1 MRMNSQTA
9 DAEKTV
15 AQMQPAGIPS
25 LSFFILSIKL
35 FRIFLCAQ
43 HLAQNRGYC
52 DQRFDFDEPNV
63 DRRGRAWYTGSSQ
76 RMETAAVCVVHL
88 FRCVGC
94 AELRAHILW
103 IFKAY
108 WVEETSHP
116 N

>member
-63 DRRGRAWYTGSSQ
+63 DRRGRAWY
-76 RMETAAVCVVHL
+76 R
-88 FRCVGC
+88 
-94 AELRAHILW
+94 
-103 IFKAY
+103 
-108 WVEETSHP
+108 
-116 N
+116 

>member
-1 MRMNSQTA
+1 MLNAAAKGDISISSDILSEDRVQRHIKYKLCTAFLFLIKGKKRIRMRMNSQTA

-63 DRRGRAWYTGSSQ
+63 DRRGRYWY
-76 RMETAAVCVVHL
+76 R
-88 FRCVGC
+88 
-94 AELRAHILW
+94 
-103 IFKAY
+103 
-108 WVEETSHP
+108 
-116 N
+116 